1 MSEIERRLAKEL
13 KNPGKDPFTVCMTEE
28 EAMNDHNEPT
38 SKNVRAMNYSKYSL
52 LRRGVMQLANVCAQM
67 EGASREQVDL
77 LADATGFN
85 AIDPVRRDPKK
96 YSALLVRLQTAR
108 ADARTPEQ
116 FQSIAYG
123 ILDELDEPEAS

>member
-67 EGASREQVDL
+67 EGASRAQVEL
-77 LADATGFN
+77 LADASGFTSL
-85 AIDPVRRDPKK
+85 DPVRREPRVLRSRIVKATEEFPDETK
-96 YSALLVRLQTAR
+96 LR
-108 ADARTPEQ
+108 DAILE
-116 FQSIAYG
+116 
-123 ILDELDEPEAS
+123 ILDDIPEAS